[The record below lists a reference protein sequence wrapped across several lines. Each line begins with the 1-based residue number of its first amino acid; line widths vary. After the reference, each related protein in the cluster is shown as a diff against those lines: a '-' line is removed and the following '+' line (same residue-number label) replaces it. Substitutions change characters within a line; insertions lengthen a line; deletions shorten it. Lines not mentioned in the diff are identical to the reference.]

1 MAGDVPLG
9 RIQGREMERTEQI
22 GRWWDALDR
31 GTHYSPE
38 DPRERGQFLYRTEAQ
53 HRTKDRPLC
62 RYELGGGR
70 LCD

>member
-9 RIQGREMERTEQI
+9 QIQGREMERTEQI

-38 DPRERGQFLYRTEAQ
+38 DPRERGQLLYRTEAQ
-53 HRTKDRPLC
+53 HRTEGSPSLSIRI
-62 RYELGGGR
+62 GGGEA
-70 LCD
+70 L